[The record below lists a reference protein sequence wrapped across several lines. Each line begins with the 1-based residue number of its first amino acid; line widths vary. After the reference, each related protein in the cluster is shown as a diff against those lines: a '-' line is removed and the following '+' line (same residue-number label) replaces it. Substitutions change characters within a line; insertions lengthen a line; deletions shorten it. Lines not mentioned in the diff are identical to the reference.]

1 MRNKNLINE
10 TLIFLLESRLEHVA
24 NIEALPQREREKH
37 LAYLQLWW
45 SNTFLKI
52 LWIKVQI

>member
-1 MRNKNLINE
+1 MRKKNLINE

-37 LAYLQLWW
+37 LAYLQL
-45 SNTFLKI
+45 
-52 LWIKVQI
+52 